1 LKSLSRLTKDIRCRM
16 NELKTTFGVIWII
29 ATLQKFI
36 KENCDEKIIVRFVC
50 STLNENISDNI
61 IILKPSVPI

>member
-1 LKSLSRLTKDIRCRM
+1 M